1 MRVLILGKNGQVGQA
16 AVKALSPHFEVI
28 ALGRVDKGG
37 DLLDVPALVETIK
50 AYLPDVIINAAAY
63 TAVDAAQNDEETAFQ
78 VNARAPQALA
88 QVAKDINAFFVH
100 LSTDYV
106 FDGVRSTPYDEMD
119 ATHPLNVYG
128 QSKLEGE
135 RLVLDVN
142 PEALILRLTWV
153 HAPGHTNFVTSLIRW
168 FSEKEK
174 LCVVDDQWGTP
185 TSATEVARGLLT
197 VLLSFEKGEVFDR
210 GIYHFANAGFCHRHE
225 CAQWVKKV
233 LVEAQHLSPDVE
245 IEAVKSDVFPT
256 PAVRPSC
263 VVLNTNKFQATFGFT
278 PRSWQ
283 EGVTET
289 VLDTLR
295 V

>member
-16 AVKALSPHFEVI
+16 AIKALSPYFDVI
-28 ALGRVDKGG
+28 ALGREDKGG
-37 DLLDVPALVETIK
+37 NLLDVPALVETIK

-78 VNARAPQALA
+78 VNARAPHALA

-128 QSKLEGE
+128 QSKFEGE

-185 TSATEVARGLLT
+185 TSATEVARGLWA
-197 VLLSFEKGEVFDR
+197 VLSEFDKGKVFDR

-233 LVEAQHLSPDVE
+233 LVQAQRFSPDVE
-245 IEAVKSDVFPT
+245 IEAVKSNVFPT
-256 PAVRPSC
+256 PAKRPSQ
-263 VVLNTNKFQATFGFT
+263 VVLNTNKFQTTFGFT

-289 VLDTLR
+289 VFELIKK
-295 V
+295 

>member
-1 MRVLILGKNGQVGQA
+1 MRVLILGENGQVGQA
-16 AVKALSPHFEVI
+16 AIKALSPYFDVI
-28 ALGRVDKGG
+28 ALGREDKGG
-37 DLLDVPALVETIK
+37 DLLDVPELIETINT
-50 AYLPDVIINAAAY
+50 YLPDVIINAAAY
-63 TAVDAAQNDEETAFQ
+63 TAVDAAQNDQETAFQ

-88 QVAKDINAFFVH
+88 QVARDINALFIH

-106 FDGVRSTPYDEMD
+106 FDGLQSTPYDETN
-119 ATHPLNVYG
+119 ATHPLNAYG

-135 RLVLDVN
+135 RLVLDAN

-185 TSATEVARGLLT
+185 TSATEVARGFLA
-197 VLLSFEKGEVFDR
+197 VLFSFEKGEVFDR
-210 GIYHFANAGFCHRHE
+210 GIYHFANAGFCHRYE

-233 LVEAQHLSPDVE
+233 LVEVQRLSPEVE
-245 IEAVKSDVFPT
+245 IEAVKSDAFPT
-256 PAVRPSC
+256 PATRPSC

-289 VLDTLR
+289 VFELIKK
-295 V
+295 

>member
-16 AVKALSPHFEVI
+16 AVKALSSHFEVI

-174 LCVVDDQWGTP
+174 LCVVNDQWGTP
-185 TSATEVARGLLT
+185 TSATEVARGLGA
-197 VLLSFEKGEVFDR
+197 VLSEFDKGKVFDR

-233 LVEAQHLSPDVE
+233 LVQAQRLSPDVE

-256 PAVRPSC
+256 PAKRPSH
-263 VVLNTNKFQATFGFT
+263 VVLNTNKFQTTFGFT
-278 PRSWQ
+278 PRTWQ

-289 VLDTLR
+289 VFELIKK
-295 V
+295 

>member
-16 AVKALSPHFEVI
+16 AIKALAPYFDVI
-28 ALGRVDKGG
+28 ALGREDKSG
-37 DLLDVPALVETIK
+37 DLLDLPALIETIN

-63 TAVDAAQNDEETAFQ
+63 TAVDAAQNDQETAFQ

-88 QVAKDINAFFVH
+88 QVARDINAFFVH
-100 LSTDYV
+100 FSTDYV
-106 FDGVRSTPYDEMD
+106 FDGVQSTPYDETD
-119 ATHPLNVYG
+119 ATNPLNVYG

-135 RLVLDVN
+135 RLVLEVN

-197 VLLSFEKGEVFDR
+197 VLLSFEKGKVFDR

-233 LVEAQHLSPDVE
+233 LVEAQRFSSDVE

-256 PAVRPSC
+256 PATRPSC
-263 VVLNTNKFQATFGFT
+263 VVLDTNKFQTTFGFT

-283 EGVTET
+283 DGVTET
-289 VLDTLR
+289 VFELIKK
-295 V
+295 

>member
-16 AVKALSPHFEVI
+16 AIKALSPHFDVI
-28 ALGRVDKGG
+28 ALGREDKGG
-37 DLLDVPALVETIK
+37 DLLDVPALNETIK

-106 FDGVRSTPYDEMD
+106 FDGVRSTPYEEMD

-153 HAPGHTNFVTSLIRW
+153 HAPGHANFVSSLIRW

-185 TSATEVARGLLT
+185 TSATEVARGLWA
-197 VLLSFEKGEVFDR
+197 VLSEFDKGKVFDR

-233 LVEAQHLSPDVE
+233 LVQAQHLSPDVE

-256 PAVRPSC
+256 PAKRPSY
-263 VVLNTNKFQATFGFT
+263 VVLNTNKFQTTFGFT
-278 PRSWQ
+278 PRFWQ

-289 VLDTLR
+289 VFELIKK
-295 V
+295 